1 MGVRFAP
8 QLPYAD
14 VVIMNPVWSPTPWKR
29 EAGAGIR
36 EHPPGVVLWLVAVSK
51 RDWGKIK
58 ERCCRRGKRN
68 GAGKD
73 EEEEERR
80 KAGAKNSEEG
90 VKLCI
95 AHSN

>member
-1 MGVRFAP
+1 M
-8 QLPYAD
+8 
-14 VVIMNPVWSPTPWKR
+14 
-29 EAGAGIR
+29 
-36 EHPPGVVLWLVAVSK
+36 LWLVAVSK
-51 RDWGKIK
+51 SDWGKIK
-58 ERCCRRGKRN
+58 GRCYRRGKRN

>member
-1 MGVRFAP
+1 
-8 QLPYAD
+8 
-14 VVIMNPVWSPTPWKR
+14 
-29 EAGAGIR
+29 
-36 EHPPGVVLWLVAVSK
+36 VLWLVAVSK